1 MFDCVYHY
9 TPDVRFVKQKIC
21 RFKAKTDETIN
32 QPGAMFRPRLERKIG
47 EADVKTAGTG
57 NADSRR
63 RNGASPF

>member
-32 QPGAMFRPRLERKIG
+32 QPGAMFRPRLERKNG
-47 EADVKTAGTG
+47 KADVKTAGSGIT
-57 NADSRR
+57 DTRR
-63 RNGASPF
+63 RNAAPPF